1 MKTLHNE
8 IKPKSQRVPTRK
20 NIPITYLNLHVKHRI
35 RINLQPKRSEDM
47 VRKAF
52 LIALL
57 DLRPL
62 TTERLVFDILEKT
75 LELREVFEPDALIE
89 LQRR

>member
-1 MKTLHNE
+1 
-8 IKPKSQRVPTRK
+8 
-20 NIPITYLNLHVKHRI
+20 
-35 RINLQPKRSEDM
+35 M

-62 TTERLVFDILEKT
+62 ATERLVFDILEKT
-75 LELREVFEPDALIE
+75 LEFREVFEPDALIK